1 MADVNHD
8 GIPDVL
14 TVDGGALVVYLGK
27 GDGTFTQ
34 LPPNFSQSV
43 QFVDDFNGDGKP
55 DILWRSSSG
64 LTVNVALG
72 NGDGTFQNPALVS
85 GLSGRIAAVAD
96 FNNDGKLD
104 LGVVVPTCNGV
115 YCTFAFGVQPGNG
128 DGTFQSIGPQI
139 AIPPHND
146 LYPYSVGIAVG
157 DLNGDG
163 RMDVVYAI
171 DFNQIVGT
179 LIGNGDGTFTYGSSY
194 GVGNG
199 GGPNGIAVA
208 DLNGDHKLDIVEGQL
223 PGLLLSVLIGHGD
236 GTFAAAPALEV
247 TPNVGIPVAADF
259 NGDGKPDLAILSDSA
274 IAIFLD
280 TPNGLMQTRNF
291 STGLTETGFFAAAD
305 LTHGGKQDLLIGVPG
320 NIVVFIGNGDGT
332 FESPSRLPGCG
343 GTNATVQGLGDFNGD
358 HLPDVIATDGAL
370 LYICLGKGDGTFGPS
385 TQYLAGS
392 GPGQVAIGDFNGD
405 GNLDVAVASPTE
417 IGLLLGNGNGTFQP
431 VTIPISYA
439 NDNIVYNLAAADVN
453 LDGKL
458 DIIVIENTGFSATV
472 LQISLGNGDGT
483 FRTLSAQNLGSSYGP
498 IAVSDLNGDGK
509 PDLLI
514 SGSFYPGLCLGH
526 GDGTFNCGPFAY
538 AYGGGTIADFN
549 GDGRPDIA
557 SITSYD
563 LVVLLNAT
571 AQNFTISAS
580 GLSPSPVAPGS
591 SVTSTVA
598 IGPIFGFNQTVTLSC
613 GSLPAGVTCS
623 FNPPSVLNASGNS
636 TLTVNVADTVQ
647 PGAYS
652 LPVSGTA
659 GAIVNPTT
667 VQLSVGSFTVS
678 ASGLSPSPTS
688 PGSKATS
695 TVTIAP
701 LGGFTGTV
709 TLSCSNLP
717 AGVTCSFNPPS
728 VPNASGSSVLTVDVA
743 DSAQPGT
750 YSLSVTGTSGSL
762 VQPTTL
768 QLNVAG
774 FTMSAAAL
782 SPAAVS
788 AGGSATSTITLTSKG
803 SFSASVKLSCS
814 SITLNG
820 SSATSAPP
828 TCSFNPATLTSGSGT
843 STLTVSTTGVTAMLS
858 PRRVRDFGLSY
869 GLWLPMCGIAL
880 IGAGTASRKRKV
892 LTLLMVL
899 ALGCLITLPACGGGG
914 GSGGGGGGG
923 SGGTPAGT
931 YTVTVMASAS
941 GFQPQTTTVTL
952 SVK

>member
-1 MADVNHD
+1 VADVNGD

-14 TVDGGALVVYLGK
+14 AAGGALIVYLGK

-43 QFVDDFNGDGKP
+43 QFVADFNGDGKP
-55 DILWRSSSG
+55 DILWTSSYG
-64 LTVNVALG
+64 LTVSVALG
-72 NGDGTFQNPALVS
+72 NGDGTFQNPALIS
-85 GLSGRIAAVAD
+85 GLSGRITAVAD

-104 LGVVVPTCNGV
+104 LGVVGPTCSG
-115 YCTFAFGVQPGNG
+115 YCTFAFGVQLGNG

-139 AIPPHND
+139 AIPPTN
-146 LYPYSVGIAVG
+146 LYSSGTGIAVG

-247 TPNVGIPVAADF
+247 TPNVGIPIAADF
-259 NGDGKPDLAILSDSA
+259 NGDGKPDLAILSYSA

-280 TPNGLMQTRNF
+280 TINGLVQTGNF
-291 STGLTETGFFAAAD
+291 STGLSETGFFAAAD
-305 LTHGGKQDLLIGVPG
+305 LTHNGKQDLLIGVHG
-320 NIVVFIGNGDGT
+320 NTVVFIGNGDGT
-332 FESPSRLPGCG
+332 FGSPLNLPGCG

-358 HLPDVIATDGAL
+358 HIPDVIATDGAL
-370 LYICLGKGDGTFGPS
+370 LYICLGKGDGTFGTP
-385 TQYLAGS
+385 TQYLAGND
-392 GPGQVAIGDFNGD
+392 PGQVAIGDFNGD
-405 GNLDVAVASPTE
+405 GKLDVAVASPTE
-417 IGLLLGNGNGTFQP
+417 IGLLLGKGDGTFQP
-431 VTIPISYA
+431 VTIPISYG
-439 NDNIVYNLAAADVN
+439 NNNYVYNLAAADVN

-458 DIIVIENTGFSATV
+458 DIIVIYEDLYGETQ

-483 FRTLSAQNLGSSYGP
+483 FRTLSAPYVGSNGP

-514 SGSFYPGLCLGH
+514 SSPFHPTLCLGH
-526 GDGTFNCGPFAY
+526 GDGTFNCGPF

-563 LVVLLNAT
+563 LVVLLNTT
-571 AQNFTISAS
+571 AQTFSLSAS
-580 GLSPSPVAPGS
+580 ALSPPAVAAGS
-591 SVTSTVA
+591 A
-598 IGPIFGFNQTVTLSC
+598 
-613 GSLPAGVTCS
+613 
-623 FNPPSVLNASGNS
+623 
-636 TLTVNVADTVQ
+636 
-647 PGAYS
+647 
-652 LPVSGTA
+652 
-659 GAIVNPTT
+659 
-667 VQLSVGSFTVS
+667 
-678 ASGLSPSPTS
+678 
-688 PGSKATS
+688 ATS

-701 LGGFTGTV
+701 TGGFSGTV
-709 TLSCSNLP
+709 TLSCGNLP
-717 AGVTCSFNPPS
+717 AGVTCGFNPPS
-728 VPNASGSSVLTVDVA
+728 VPNASGSSALTVDVA
-743 DSAQPGT
+743 ANAQPGT

-788 AGGSATSTITLTSKG
+788 AGRSATSTITLTSKG

-814 SITLNG
+814 SITLSG

-828 TCSFNPATLTSGSGT
+828 TCSFNPATLMTGSGN
-843 STLTVSTTGVTAMLS
+843 STLTVSTTGPTAMLS
-858 PRRVRDFGLSY
+858 PSRARDFGLSY
-869 GLWLPMCGIAL
+869 AMWLPMCGIAL
-880 IGAGTASRKRKV
+880 VGAGTASRKRKV
-892 LTLLMVL
+892 LALLMVL
-899 ALGCLITLPACGGGG
+899 ALSCLITLPACGGGG
-914 GSGGGGGGG
+914 GSGSGGGGGV

-952 SVK
+952 TVK

>member
-1 MADVNHD
+1 MAVGDVN
-8 GIPDVL
+8 
-14 TVDGGALVVYLGK
+14 
-27 GDGTFTQ
+27 GDGTLDVAYALTG
-34 LPPNFSQSV
+34 PIV
-43 QFVDDFNGDGKP
+43 G
-55 DILWRSSSG
+55 IL
-64 LTVNVALG
+64 TG
-72 NGDGTFQNPALVS
+72 NGDGTF
-85 GLSGRIAAVAD
+85 
-96 FNNDGKLD
+96 
-104 LGVVVPTCNGV
+104 NG
-115 YCTFAFGVQPGNG
+115 GN
-128 DGTFQSIGPQI
+128 S
-139 AIPPHND
+139 
-146 LYPYSVGIAVG
+146 YAVG
-157 DLNGDG
+157 NVG
-163 RMDVVYAI
+163 YA
-171 DFNQIVGT
+171 
-179 LIGNGDGTFTYGSSY
+179 SA
-194 GVGNG
+194 
-199 GGPNGIAVA
+199 IALA
-208 DLNGDHKLDIVEGQL
+208 DLNGDHKLDIVEGDRYEQ
-223 PGLLLSVLIGHGD
+223 PPPEISVLMGNGD
-236 GTFAAAPALEV
+236 GTFAAAPALV
-247 TPNVGIPVAADF
+247 ATPFVGPIVSADF
-259 NGDGKPDLAILSDSA
+259 NGDGKPDVAMLGLTTAGELEIP
-274 IAIFLD
+274 IFLD
-280 TPNGLMQTRNF
+280 TAAGLVQSGTA
-291 STGLTETGFFAAAD
+291 SIGLTTADASFFAAVD
-305 LTHGGKQDLLIGVPG
+305 LNHDGKQDLLLQAQQNALPEMVA
-320 NIVVFIGNGDGT
+320 FLGNGDGT
-332 FESPSRLPGCG
+332 FGSPLTSPQCG
-343 GTNATVQGLGDFNGD
+343 ANTTAQGLADFNGD
-358 HLPDVIATDGAL
+358 GIPDLIATGNIYSRY
-370 LYICLGKGDGTFGPS
+370 LYICLGKGDGTFDAA
-385 TQYLAGS
+385 TQVLAGS
-392 GPGQVAIGDFNGD
+392 APGTTVFGDFNGD
-405 GNLDVAVASPTE
+405 GKLDIAVLNNNNLPST
-417 IGLLLGNGNGTFQP
+417 IGILLGNGDGTFQP
-431 VTIPISYA
+431 ATFPISS
-439 NDNIVYNLAAADVN
+439 NNTLDSLAAADVN

-458 DIIVIENTGFSATV
+458 DLVTTGSGQ
-472 LQISLGNGDGT
+472 LQTFLGNGDGT
-483 FRTLSAQNLGSSYGP
+483 FRALPSQGSSLYAST
-498 IAVSDLNGDGK
+498 ILVSDLNGDGK
-509 PDLLI
+509 PDLLL
-514 SGSFYPGLCLGH
+514 SGDDICLGY
-526 GDGTFNCGPFAY
+526 GDGTFTCQPFPYPA
-538 AYGGGTIADFN
+538 AGYGAGGSVSLAGAVIADFN
-549 GDGRPDIA
+549 GDGSPT
-557 SITSYD
+557 SHPHSYD
-563 LVVLLNAT
+563 LVVLPNTT
-571 AQNFTISAS
+571 APNFTISAS
-580 GLSPSPVAPGS
+580 ALSPSPVAPGS

-598 IGPIFGFNQTVTLSC
+598 VGPIFGFNQTVTLSC